1 MSRKNFASRPCAIQS
16 EIERQRVAADAL
28 RAACS
33 KIERQRIVAGA
44 PVFVHGI

>member
-1 MSRKNFASRPCAIQS
+1 MSRKNFARRPCAIQS

-28 RAACS
+28 RAEHSEIKC
-33 KIERQRIVAGA
+33 QRIVAGA